1 MKVQKN
7 VNELVFHVKLGKIT
21 AKEALDIIVSDMQEN
36 PVLYG
41 LHQFDEEF
49 RSDLILKILQ
59 KGAKIFDLY
68 NPNNGQFKTYLSS
81 LIKYQAKDLL
91 REKYKKEINEK
102 HLSAMSILNYEAETE
117 KYAFCESGLSLSDFK
132 PFIPSSKE
140 KIPYR
145 DTYTLQSYIQ
155 QKEQDEFNCI
165 KIMGKY
171 GKKNQI
177 KKTALVLALKSCSYM
192 TDDYID
198 SLSNFCGIPKETIE
212 RLIDEVKDSLEE
224 KNKKITRLK
233 NSRDKEFLLKR
244 NLEEK
249 INSLNGKDGANQL
262 ERFYDLHKKHWEIR
276 NNELHNK
283 KYLPAPTNKKV
294 AEVLG
299 ICERQV
305 GNYLQHADEVIEEF
319 LETQKE
325 ENL

>member
-102 HLSAMSILNYEAETE
+102 HLSSMSILNYEAETE
-117 KYAFCESGLSLSDFK
+117 KYALCESGLSLSDFK

-145 DTYTLQSYIQ
+145 DTYTLQSYIR

-177 KKTALVLALKSCSYM
+177 KKTALVLALKSCSYI

-198 SLSNFCGIPKETIE
+198 SLSSFCGIPKETIE

-224 KNKKITRLK
+224 KNKKITRIK
-233 NSRDKEFLLKR
+233 NSRDREFLLKR

-249 INSLNGKDGANQL
+249 INSMNGKDGVNQL

-283 KYLPAPTNKKV
+283 KYLPSPTNKKV

-325 ENL
+325 EKL